1 MKQNIEC
8 EIDQV
13 EGSLIR
19 ALGVVE
25 RRGYKLENLNVQPLS
40 ASVYIVQFCVHS
52 ERDINIL
59 IKQLERLIDV
69 RSARCVDD
77 EQSTMSTAPGHPRPW
92 ATWCREAGRRPPR

>member
-19 ALGVVE
+19 VLGVVE
-25 RRGYKLENLNVQPLS
+25 RRGYKLENLNVQPLNS
-40 ASVYIVQFCVHS
+40 ELYILQFCVHS
-52 ERDINIL
+52 ERDIKIL

-69 RSARCVDD
+69 RSARCVD
-77 EQSTMSTAPGHPRPW
+77 EQQSFSSAPQGGHFQSQAYQASW
-92 ATWCREAGRRPPR
+92 LAS

>member
-19 ALGVVE
+19 VLGVVE
-25 RRGYKLENLNVQPLS
+25 RRGYQLENLNVQPLNS
-40 ASVYIVQFCVHS
+40 DLYILQFCVNS
-52 ERDINIL
+52 ARDINIL

-69 RSARCVDD
+69 RSARCVD
-77 EQSTMSTAPGHPRPW
+77 EQQALGKSSHADHYQAHAYQASW
-92 ATWCREAGRRPPR
+92 LAS